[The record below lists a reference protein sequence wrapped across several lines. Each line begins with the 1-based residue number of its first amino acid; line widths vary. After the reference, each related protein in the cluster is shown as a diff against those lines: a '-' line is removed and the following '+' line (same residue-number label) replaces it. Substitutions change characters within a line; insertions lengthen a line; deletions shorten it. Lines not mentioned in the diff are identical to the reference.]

1 MIILSL
7 VAIFFCVV
15 ALHELIHFL
24 VAIAV
29 GLSPRF
35 GIYKIFPFV
44 EYTTESEIKTIII
57 SLAPGI
63 ILPLLGILIPIGD
76 IYFLWF
82 KILLFINVLEIT
94 PMSPDGYEVFRSF
107 KTLILSNKHNIKKK
121 DSQL

>member
-24 VAIAV
+24 VALAV

-35 GIYKIFPFV
+35 GICKIFPFV

-63 ILPLLGILIPIGD
+63 VLPLIGILIPIGD
-76 IYFLWF
+76 IYFLWL
-82 KILLFINVLEIT
+82 KILLFINFLEIT
-94 PMSPDGYEVFRSF
+94 PISPDGCEVFRSF
-107 KTLILSNKHNIKKK
+107 KRLILSNQYNMKKK
-121 DSQL
+121 DSQ

>member
-24 VAIAV
+24 VALAV

-63 ILPLLGILIPIGD
+63 VLPLIGILIPIGD
-76 IYFLWF
+76 ICFLWL
-82 KILLFINVLEIT
+82 KILLFINFLEIT
-94 PMSPDGYEVFRSF
+94 PISPDGCEVFRSF
-107 KTLILSNKHNIKKK
+107 KRLILSNQYNMKKK
-121 DSQL
+121 DSQ